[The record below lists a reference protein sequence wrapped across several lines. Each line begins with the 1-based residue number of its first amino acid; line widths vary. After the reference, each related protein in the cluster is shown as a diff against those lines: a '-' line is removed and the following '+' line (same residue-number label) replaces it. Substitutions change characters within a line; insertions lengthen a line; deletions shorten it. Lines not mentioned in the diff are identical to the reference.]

1 MSKKKTIL
9 LAVCAIL
16 VVLLNVVI
24 LTHKA
29 PKDGPVELQMK
40 VQSDLTDQIKVY
52 FSPNEY
58 YNEEMTDDYTYVN
71 QYPNGTMDEEREV
84 SFTIDSSAKKLR
96 MDFGVQP
103 GIFVIRD
110 VKLKYR
116 STEMEIPLET
126 LMQTENHDMVSMK
139 IEKDANGN
147 ECLVMKTENTDP
159 YLDMD
164 LDQSVIH
171 DSYAA
176 HAAKMNWI
184 KILTAVILLDG
195 ACLVLFRHKEKVL
208 ALPVELFQNRKLIFS
223 LAKNDFKTKYAG
235 SYLGIVWAFIQPIV
249 TVLVYWF
256 VFQVGLKS
264 PGANGFPFVLWMIA
278 GLVPWF
284 FFSDVLNAGTNALLE
299 YSYLVKKVVFKISIL
314 PMVKEISALFVHLF
328 FVAFMVFLYSCYG
341 YFPDLYF
348 LQLLYYSFCV
358 FVFSLGI
365 CYATCAIV
373 IFFRDLS
380 QIISIV
386 LQVGVWVTPIMWN
399 IDQVSMPSFLLKLLN
414 LNPFYYIVQGYRDSL
429 INKVWF
435 FEHFDLTIYFW
446 IVTLAL
452 FGIGTIIFKRLKVH
466 FADVLQ
472 RKQEKR
478 AGSF

>member
-71 QYPNGTMDEEREV
+71 QYPIGTMDEEREV

-103 GIFVIRD
+103 GTFVIRD

-126 LMQTENHDMVSMK
+126 LIQTENHDMVSMK

-195 ACLVLFRHKEKVL
+195 VCLVLFRHREKVL
-208 ALPVELFQNRKLIFS
+208 ALPLELFQNRNLIFA

-328 FVAFMVFLYSCYG
+328 FVAFMIFLYSCYG

-399 IDQVSMPSFLLKLLN
+399 IDQVSMPSFLLKLLK

-452 FGIGTIIFKRLKVH
+452 FGIGTIKRLKVH
-466 FADVLQ
+466 FADVL
-472 RKQEKR
+472 
-478 AGSF
+478 